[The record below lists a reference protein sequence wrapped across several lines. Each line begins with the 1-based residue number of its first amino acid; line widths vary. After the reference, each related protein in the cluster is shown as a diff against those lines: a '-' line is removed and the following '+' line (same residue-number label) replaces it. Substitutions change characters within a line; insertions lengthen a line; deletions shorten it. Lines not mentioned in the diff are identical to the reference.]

1 MLNPGVDGYTKNQI
15 KEKSPKNAK
24 RLQPTENQNNTKTEI
39 WAKLRP
45 GFYIELANGVILP
58 LIPLFGH
65 STATNSLNIN

>member
-39 WAKLRP
+39 
-45 GFYIELANGVILP
+45 
-58 LIPLFGH
+58 
-65 STATNSLNIN
+65 